1 MLCIRAPEFI
11 HLWFSWNFIP
21 SNNILPL
28 TPASDN
34 CPLSVSMSLTFLDS
48 TYKWYKLY
56 HTIFVFLYGL
66 ILLSI
71 MSSRSIHVTKGRK
84 NFFFS
89 WLSNISLC
97 IYKLHLLYLFIYSWI
112 LSCFHIL
119 LLWIMLQY
127 TWEYKYLFGI
137 WFSFPLDS
145 K

>member
-11 HLWFSWNFIP
+11 HLRFSWNFIP

-112 LSCFHIL
+112 LKLFP
-119 LLWIMLQY
+119 
-127 TWEYKYLFGI
+127 YLGTVNNAAIHMGVQVPFWYLIFISFG
-137 WFSFPLDS
+137 
-145 K
+145 